1 VAGSGAILT
10 NQLHAALTS
19 GTFAGVLKPDMLL
32 KGAIQEVAA
41 LPPEAHGAVAAIY
54 RHGIALTFVVGAGVA
69 VLALLALL
77 FLPERPLQ
85 TTRR

>member
-19 GTFAGVLKPDMLL
+19 GAFAGVLKPDMLL
-32 KGAIQEVAA
+32 KGGIQEVAA
-41 LPPEAHGAVAAIY
+41 LPPEAHVAVAAIY
-54 RHGIALTFVVGAGVA
+54 RHGIALTFIVGAIVA
-69 VLALLALL
+69 ALALLTLL
-77 FLPERPLQ
+77 FLPERPLH